1 VKALVKTKSEPGI
14 WIEDQPEPTL
24 VSSDVINCVRETAMR
39 RSGLD
44 VSPVVTHRIVI
55 AEFAEAIDIK
65 TSTKSAKVI
74 FDWEETA

>member
-1 VKALVKTKSEPGI
+1 MKALVKTKSEPGI
-14 WIEDQPEPTL
+14 WIADQPEPTL

-44 VSPVVTHRIVI
+44 VSPVVTPRIVI

-65 TSTKSAKVI
+65 TSTKSAKVV

>member
-1 VKALVKTKSEPGI
+1 MDRG
-14 WIEDQPEPTL
+14 PTRADSG
-24 VSSDVINCVRETAMR
+24 VERRNKCVRETAMR

-65 TSTKSAKVI
+65 TSTKSAKVV

>member
-1 VKALVKTKSEPGI
+1 M
-14 WIEDQPEPTL
+14 DREPTRADSGVERRNKL
-24 VSSDVINCVRETAMR
+24 RTPMR

-55 AEFAEAIDIK
+55 AEFAEAIDSK
-65 TSTKSAKVI
+65 TSTKSAKVV

>member
-1 VKALVKTKSEPGI
+1 
-14 WIEDQPEPTL
+14 
-24 VSSDVINCVRETAMR
+24 MR

-65 TSTKSAKVI
+65 TSTKSAKVV

>member
-14 WIEDQPEPTL
+14 WIEDQPELTL
-24 VSSDVINCVRETAMR
+24 VSSDVINCVRETAMW
-39 RSGLD
+39 RSGID

-65 TSTKSAKVI
+65 TSTKSAKVV

>member
-1 VKALVKTKSEPGI
+1 MKALVKTKSEPRI

-55 AEFAEAIDIK
+55 AEAIDIK
-65 TSTKSAKVI
+65 TSTKSAKVV